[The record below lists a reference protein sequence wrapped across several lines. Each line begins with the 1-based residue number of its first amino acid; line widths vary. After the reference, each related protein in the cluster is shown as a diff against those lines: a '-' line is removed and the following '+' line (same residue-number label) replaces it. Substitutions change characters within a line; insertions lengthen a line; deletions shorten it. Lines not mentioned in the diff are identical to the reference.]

1 MNNGFTTGQNG
12 NDNGARLC
20 PKDQPQHVQ
29 ILADTGKFE
38 RSRARQAAATGAAHA
53 VALRRFADRAKILPG
68 TNLPGLIFVAAMLV
82 MLFVGRLSAQTN
94 APVKTGTPAPAPDL
108 APDLATN
115 PPPPAVAI
123 HPALPSIFVAGD
135 STAARGAGEN
145 QQGWA
150 VPFADYFNPVKVNVV
165 NRARGGRSSRTF
177 VTEGLWDQLLA
188 DVKRGDI
195 VLIQFGHNDGGAIN
209 DTSRARGT
217 IPGLGEETQEIDNL
231 LTKKHEAVHTFG
243 WYVRKMIADTQAK
256 GATPIVLSLTVRNV
270 WKDGRVER
278 GSSHFSQ
285 WAADIARAGHVQ
297 FINVTDL
304 MADQYDAM
312 GEDKVKA
319 LYPRDH
325 THFNAT
331 GADLHAAAVVSGLKG
346 LKPSPVDKW
355 LSARGEAVAYDR
367 FGWLNLPR
375 PANPALPTL
384 FLIGDSTVRNGR
396 GDGANGQ
403 WGWGDYVGVHF
414 NLEKINLVN
423 RAGGGLSSR
432 TYLTEGHWDR
442 VLAMVK
448 PGDFVMMQF
457 GHNDNGSPATGRTS
471 IKGIG
476 PETLD
481 VENPTNKQHEVVLTF
496 GGYLRKYIAD
506 TRAKGATPIVCSL
519 VPRKIWKE
527 GKIARSKD
535 SQAGWAE
542 QVAKAEG
549 VAFVDLN
556 EIIAQR
562 YDELGP
568 EKVEPLFADEHTH
581 TSAAGA
587 ELNAQCV
594 VANLKALTNNPLAPY
609 LKETKP

>member
-209 DTSRARGT
+209 DTSRARGSL
-217 IPGLGEETQEIDNL
+217 PGIGEETQEIDNL
-231 LTKKHEAVHTFG
+231 LTKKHEVVHTFG

-609 LKETKP
+609 LREEKP

>member
-1 MNNGFTTGQNG
+1 MNNRLTTRLILVAMALAGTVVSPG
-12 NDNGARLC
+12 CAR
-20 PKDQPQHVQ
+20 PGPDAKTATVAP
-29 ILADTGKFE
+29 ANP
-38 RSRARQAAATGAAHA
+38 AATG
-53 VALRRFADRAKILPG
+53 
-68 TNLPGLIFVAAMLV
+68 
-82 MLFVGRLSAQTN
+82 S
-94 APVKTGTPAPAPDL
+94 VKPDSSPTPAL
-108 APDLATN
+108 APDLTTN
-115 PPPPAVAI
+115 PAPPTAVI
-123 HPALPSIFVAGD
+123 NPKLPSIFIAGD
-135 STAARGAGEN
+135 STAARGNGTN

-150 VPFADYFNPVKVNVV
+150 VPFAGYFNPAKVNVV

-177 VTEGLWDQLLA
+177 ITEGLWDQLLA

-195 VLIQFGHNDGGAIN
+195 VLIQFGHNDAGAIN
-209 DTSRARGT
+209 DTSRARGS
-217 IPGLGEETQEIDNL
+217 ISGLGEETQEIDNL
-231 LTKKHEAVHTFG
+231 ITKKHEVVHTFG
-243 WYVRKMIADTQAK
+243 WYVRKMIADTKAK

-270 WKDGRVER
+270 WKDGKVER
-278 GSSHFSQ
+278 GSGHYSQ
-285 WAADIARAGHVQ
+285 WSAEIAKAGHLQ

-304 MADQYDAM
+304 IADQYDVM

-325 THFNAT
+325 THFYTA

-346 LKPSPVDKW
+346 LKPSPVSKL
-355 LSARGEAVAYDR
+355 LSAKGNAVAYDR
-367 FGWLNLPR
+367 FGRLNLPR

-403 WGWGDYVGVHF
+403 WGWGDYLGTHL
-414 NLEKINLVN
+414 NPDKINVVN
-423 RAGGGLSSR
+423 RAVGGTSIR

-442 VLAMVK
+442 VQAMVK

-457 GHNDNGSPATGRTS
+457 GHNDNGSPTTGRTA
-471 IKGIG
+471 IKGVG

-481 VENPTNKQHEVVLTF
+481 VENPTNQQHEVVQTF

-506 TRAKGATPIVCSL
+506 TRAKGATPMVCSL
-519 VPRKIWKE
+519 IPRKIWKD
-527 GKIARSKD
+527 GKIARNKD

-542 QVAKAEG
+542 QVATAEG

-568 EKVEPLFADEHTH
+568 EKVEPLFGDEHTH

-594 VANLKALTNNPLAPY
+594 IAGLKALKADPLAPY
-609 LKETKP
+609 LREEKP

>member
-177 VTEGLWDQLLA
+177 VTEGLWDQWLA

-209 DTSRARGT
+209 DTSRARGSL
-217 IPGLGEETQEIDNL
+217 PGIGEETQEIDNL
-231 LTKKHEAVHTFG
+231 LTKKHEVVHTFG

-609 LKETKP
+609 LREEKP